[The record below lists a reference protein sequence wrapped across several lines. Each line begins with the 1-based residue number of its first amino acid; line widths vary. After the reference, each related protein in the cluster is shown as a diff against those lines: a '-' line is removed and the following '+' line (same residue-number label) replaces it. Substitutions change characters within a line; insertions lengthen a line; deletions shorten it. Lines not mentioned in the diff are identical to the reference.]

1 MIMIGQWCNRYNF
14 MNTPQVLLMGKSG
27 SGKTSMR
34 SIIFANYI
42 ARDTRRLGAT
52 SKWLWMSRCNEKLQ
66 RMLQVLLLLLSDQLC
81 LSENC
86 DLYVSLLS
94 LLVHLDQTLSM
105 KVLKQHISSLCC
117 PTLRITSIHLFL
129 SDSFSEKLVVFTT
142 MARWDCCKLQCYFAG
157 VAGEQSMCIK
167 KIQNNTVLLV
177 LKKIKASIDY
187 TTLLPLPV
195 EYCIRWSSTSSHC
208 SLSLPLMALF
218 HHVCLLPSVHTSLC
232 APTIF
237 STEQLFKILKM
248 NWNCFGGRYF
258 GYITLTVWHSLLADL
273 RTLPSLQTFRAKLK
287 MHLFLLLATS
297 VPVTHPVCVC
307 VWMHLT
313 LCIVSAC
320 IHVCMWMEGGGGG
333 WMLVCLFLGHE
344 FEIVDIENNDMI
356 SFQFIKSFCQ
366 FKDQIDNLFF

>member
-1 MIMIGQWCNRYNF
+1 
-14 MNTPQVLLMGKSG
+14 
-27 SGKTSMR
+27 
-34 SIIFANYI
+34 
-42 ARDTRRLGAT
+42 
-52 SKWLWMSRCNEKLQ
+52 
-66 RMLQVLLLLLSDQLC
+66 MLQVLLLLSDQLC

-195 EYCIRWSSTSSHC
+195 EYCIR
-208 SLSLPLMALF
+208 
-218 HHVCLLPSVHTSLC
+218 
-232 APTIF
+232 
-237 STEQLFKILKM
+237 
-248 NWNCFGGRYF
+248 
-258 GYITLTVWHSLLADL
+258 
-273 RTLPSLQTFRAKLK
+273 
-287 MHLFLLLATS
+287 
-297 VPVTHPVCVC
+297 
-307 VWMHLT
+307 
-313 LCIVSAC
+313 
-320 IHVCMWMEGGGGG
+320 
-333 WMLVCLFLGHE
+333 
-344 FEIVDIENNDMI
+344 
-356 SFQFIKSFCQ
+356 
-366 FKDQIDNLFF
+366 